1 MRLAEIQAH
10 IASIHELSEIVGA
23 MRSLAGM
30 RLQETLRALPAAA
43 RYTEAVA
50 AALASTLPL
59 MPEPIPEK
67 QEGSAKKAAVLY
79 MAEHSFVG
87 SFNTRLFEAAE
98 AVLAP
103 ADLLFVLGSRGSML
117 VTERG
122 REMAWNGP
130 MATRLTGA
138 PEVIF
143 RLVNKLYTLIAN
155 GEISRLE
162 AVYARHRQGG
172 APAIETRLVLP
183 LDLKALA
190 PKQPRQPPL
199 FNMRPVAL
207 HESLMAEYV
216 FAMLTEAAVE
226 SIASENAERFAA
238 MESAHENVEKKFQ
251 QLKQEEGVA
260 RQGEITTEL
269 LELITGSD
277 ALQES

>member
-10 IASIHELSEIVGA
+10 IGSIHELSEIVGA

-30 RLQETLRALPAAA
+30 RLQETLHALPAAA
-43 RYTEAVA
+43 RYTEAVG

-59 MPEPIPEK
+59 MAEPVAER
-67 QEGSAKKAAVLY
+67 QEGPAKKAAVLY

-87 SFNTRLFEAAE
+87 SFNARLLEAAE
-98 AVLAP
+98 GVLGQT
-103 ADLLFVLGSRGSML
+103 DLLFVLGSRGSAL

-122 REMAWNGP
+122 REMAWKAP
-130 MATRLTGA
+130 MATRLAGA
-138 PEVIF
+138 PEIIY
-143 RLVNKLYTLIAN
+143 RLVNKLYALIAN
-155 GEISRLE
+155 GEVSRVE

-190 PKQPRQPPL
+190 AKQPRQPPL
-199 FNMRPVAL
+199 FNLKPVAL

-238 MESAHENVEKKFQ
+238 MESAHGNVEKKLQ
-251 QLKQEEGVA
+251 QLKQQEGVA

-277 ALQES
+277 ALAKS